1 MKIRMLLRF
10 RAYDK
15 NNNSIGFCALPF
27 GDYRDSQMTLE
38 DLEGEILKS
47 LKLIKKSGLEI
58 LRYVGVETPEGVQS
72 FRYRGMKK
80 SKPDN
85 VKEVDHL
92 EFKTQFE
99 FFDEKEKI
107 WCCIVKSIPQLNE
120 YHKIK
125 FKHDIINYR
134 KVWYLEAI

>member
-1 MKIRMLLRF
+1 MLLRF
-10 RAYDK
+10 RAYDV
-15 NNNSIGFCALPF
+15 NNQTIGFCALPF
-27 GDYRDSQMTLE
+27 GDYRNYYMTLE
-38 DLEGEILKS
+38 ELENEILKS
-47 LKLIKKSGLEI
+47 IKLIKKSGLET
-58 LRYVGVETPEGVQS
+58 LKYTGPGTPEGVQS

-85 VKEVDHL
+85 IEDLDHL
-92 EFKTQFE
+92 EFKTEFE

-107 WCCIVKSIPQLNE
+107 WCCIAKSIPQLNE